1 VGEKKEEKK
10 KNSDEE
16 VTSPLKQTD
25 TGSGAN
31 PGLGVSPSRSRKVLS
46 FGTYNIQQS
55 DERTKVTDNQTTV
68 PLGDAREV
76 PGMYDQHVN
85 SALQAMHVDPGQAVE
100 GEGGLEATEDAEGG
114 RRRLPSGADTKK

>member
-10 KNSDEE
+10 KNSEEE
-16 VTSPLKQTD
+16 VTSPLKQTEGQQD
-25 TGSGAN
+25 

-46 FGTYNIQQS
+46 FGTDNVQQS
-55 DERTKVTDNQTTV
+55 DERTEVTDNQITV

-85 SALQAMHVDPGQAVE
+85 SALHAMHVDPGQAVE
-100 GEGGLEATEDAEGG
+100 GEGGLEATEDAEEGG
-114 RRRLPSGADTKK
+114 GGEEKAPKRG